1 MKIILREDVDNLGRR
16 GDVVNV
22 AAGYGRNFLLP
33 KGMAMPASGHNAKAL
48 PIYAFTQGNAR
59 KVESERHLLRIREAR
74 EKEEAE
80 GLAQKLSQI
89 STTIVRKVGEN
100 ETLYGSVTGSDV
112 AEALEKE
119 GFEIDKRRILLEE
132 PIKSVGIYTV
142 PVRLHPEVT
151 AEVKVWVVKE

>member
-1 MKIILREDVDNLGRR
+1 MKIILREDIEKLGSR

-33 KGMAMPASGHNAKAL
+33 KGKA
-48 PIYAFTQGNAR
+48 YTFTPGNAR
-59 KVESERHLLRIREAR
+59 KVESERHLVKIREAR
-74 EKEEAE
+74 EKGEAE
-80 GLAQKLSQI
+80 ALAARLAQI

-100 ETLYGSVTGSDV
+100 ETLYGSVTNADV
-112 AEALEKE
+112 GEALEKD
-119 GFEIDKRRILLEE
+119 GFEIDRRKILLEE

-142 PVRLHPEVT
+142 PVWLHPEVT

>member
-33 KGMAMPASGHNAKAL
+33 KGKA
-48 PIYAFTQGNAR
+48 YAFTQGNAR